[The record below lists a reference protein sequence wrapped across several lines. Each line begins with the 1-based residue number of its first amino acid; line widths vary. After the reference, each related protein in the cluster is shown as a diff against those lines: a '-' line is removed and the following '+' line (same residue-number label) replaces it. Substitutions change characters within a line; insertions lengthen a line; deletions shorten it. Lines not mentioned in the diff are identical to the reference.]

1 MMGRVTPAQVADR
14 SAMPTYRI
22 GAGNRCGRCGGE
34 QWLVGRVTAECVFC
48 DEVLPLDSSSSTP
61 GVDRDDRRAN

>member
-1 MMGRVTPAQVADR
+1 
-14 SAMPTYRI
+14 MPTYRI